1 MGGPGPQRR
10 RRLAAAAVVARRL
23 RGARDILRRRL
34 ILAAWLNAALAAI
47 GGRVAVVGGSALEFY
62 TQGEYATADL
72 DLVSVDRVLI
82 GQHLDELGFA
92 HAGRYWVA
100 DELNLVVEVPDD
112 TLKVGGTPGDWERV
126 TAVEVPGIGAASI
139 IGPEDL
145 LVDRLLA
152 ARYWNDEASLRWAR
166 VLLRYWGVEPAQALT
181 LDRVYL
187 EALARREG
195 VGELLAQLLAD
206 EYPGAP

>member
-1 MGGPGPQRR
+1 MGAAGGHRR
-10 RRLAAAAVVARRL
+10 PRLTAAVVLRRL
-23 RGARDILRRRL
+23 RGARDMLRRRL

-47 GGRVAVVGGSALEFY
+47 GGRVVVVGGSALEFY

-82 GQHLDELGFA
+82 GQRLEELAFV
-92 HAGRYWVA
+92 HSGRYWVA

-126 TAVEVPGIGAASI
+126 TSVEVPGIGAATI

-152 ARYWNDEASLRWAR
+152 ARYWNDQASLHWAR
-166 VLLRYWGVEPAQALT
+166 ALLRYWGAEPTEALM
-181 LDRVYL
+181 LDRAYL

-195 VGELLAQLLAD
+195 VGELLAQLLA
-206 EYPGAP
+206 EG